1 MLPQPHRL
9 PPWRTIKKTFSK
21 NKFLQSNS
29 IMESIKKSV
38 IRDHS
43 TCPLCKKNN
52 STLFCKEQHRS
63 YFQCPCC
70 SLLYVPSCHHL
81 SPVEEKKRYDTHT
94 NHPDDPEYRDFLNR
108 LVSPLLPYLPTGG
121 KGIDYGSG
129 PGPTL
134 SLMFSEFG
142 FHMKDYDPFYANYN
156 KVLEEEYD
164 FLTCSE
170 TMEHFSNPKE
180 EWELFLKLV
189 KRGGWIGIMTQLY
202 EREIDFSQWYY
213 KNDPTH
219 VSFYSKET
227 FKWLAEEYNLRL
239 LFGERSVVF
248 FQRI

>member
-1 MLPQPHRL
+1 
-9 PPWRTIKKTFSK
+9 
-21 NKFLQSNS
+21 
-29 IMESIKKSV
+29 MESTNKTV
-38 IRDHS
+38 ARDNS
-43 TCPLCKKNN
+43 TCPLCLTKG
-52 STLFCKEQHRS
+52 STLFHKEQIRS
-63 YFQCPCC
+63 YFQCPYCG
-70 SLLYVPSCHHL
+70 LLYVPSCHHL
-81 SPVEEKKRYDTHT
+81 SPAEEKKRYDTHT
-94 NHPDDPEYRDFLNR
+94 NHPDDPEYRAFLNR
-108 LVSPLLPYLPTGG
+108 LVSPLLPYLSKGG

-134 SLMFSEFG
+134 SLMFSELG
-142 FHMKDYDPFYANYN
+142 FYMIDYDPFYANHI

-202 EREIDFSQWYY
+202 DREIDFSQWYY

-227 FKWLAEEYNLRL
+227 FHWLVEEYNLKLWFR
-239 LFGERSVVF
+239 EKSVVLL
-248 FQRI
+248 QRL